1 MPTLKMLTHDRRRFL
16 SENAEHDYTIISEP
30 SSKVV
35 LSVPHAVEQ
44 VRLGKHKG
52 REIGSITTALYL
64 QKASHCSLIAKTKNN
79 NDDANFDE
87 FSPYKDALEEYIRR
101 NDIEFLI
108 DIHSLSSKRDMDINL
123 GLHLGYNIK
132 DYEGV
137 FDYLHKELLKNK
149 FTVSIDAPFMAS
161 GNTVCN
167 SMKKKFDNL
176 FALQIEINSKITK
189 QEANFDR
196 HCLLISIMEKWI
208 KLIDKTF
215 QKKVKKNKK
224 IC

>member
-1 MPTLKMLTHDRRRFL
+1 MPTLKMLANDRRRFL
-16 SENAEHDYTIISEP
+16 AENADCDFTIISE
-30 SSKVV
+30 SNSKVV
-35 LSVPHAVEQ
+35 LSVPHGVEQ
-44 VRLGKHKG
+44 VRLGKSKA
-52 REIGSITTALYL
+52 RELGSITTALYL
-64 QKASHCSLIAKTKNN
+64 QKVCNCSLIAKTKCN
-79 NDDANFDE
+79 NDDVNFDE
-87 FSPYKDALEEYIRR
+87 KSAYKDSLANLIED

-108 DIHSLSSKRDMDINL
+108 DLHSLSSKRDMDINL

-137 FDYLHKELLKNK
+137 FDYLHKELLKNN

-167 SMKKKFDNL
+167 SMKKKFENL
-176 FALQIEINSKITK
+176 FAIQIEINSKITK
-189 QEANFDR
+189 QEGNFDR
-196 HCLLISIMEKWI
+196 NCLLISIMGKWI

-215 QKKVKKNKK
+215 QKKVKKIKK